1 MKYTEIVNLQY
12 IYIMVRMCI
21 KCTCSYVQNKNICG
35 RPAVNMKANKYKSIA
50 RMKKPKFYLRFRN

>member
-35 RPAVNMKANKYKSIA
+35 RPAVNMKANKYK
-50 RMKKPKFYLRFRN
+50 